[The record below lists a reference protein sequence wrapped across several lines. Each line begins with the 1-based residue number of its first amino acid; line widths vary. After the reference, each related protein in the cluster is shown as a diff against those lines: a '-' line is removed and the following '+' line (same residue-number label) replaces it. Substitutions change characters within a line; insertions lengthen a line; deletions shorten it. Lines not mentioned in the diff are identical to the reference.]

1 MYHAEMKWPPDLAL
15 PKTPIPDFIK
25 EKNGE
30 LEILYLT
37 LRRADQRV
45 LDELFELITQHHAAM
60 KHAENLLPME
70 SLLLMM
76 ALEHRKSVQHEL
88 VRLVEEVNKL
98 RREIEEL
105 RKSKA

>member
-1 MYHAEMKWPPDLAL
+1 M
-15 PKTPIPDFIK
+15 
-25 EKNGE
+25 
-30 LEILYLT
+30 ILDLT
-37 LRRADQRV
+37 LRRADQKV

-76 ALEHRKSVQHEL
+76 ALEQRKWMQHEL
-88 VRLVEEVNKL
+88 VRLVEEVNRL

-105 RKSKA
+105 SNIKD